1 MSSDG
6 PLSVDSHSPSQR
18 PRERLKSRMKNKKY
32 KKSSEGSPDIYQSF
46 PDGWDFTPDVGNGQ
60 KRGEIFTPRFIVDK
74 MISDAGIFPKEAVYQ
89 GDYSTVSA
97 ADAAK
102 IVKTRVL
109 EPAVGTSNF
118 GSTILWHKLNYASV
132 ASSTFLELEEYF
144 LAGVAS
150 LYSFDID
157 PGNLSTTL
165 RRLLG
170 ETSQTER
177 YGNVEYWVDHISDAL
192 FQGHTGYLEVEASE
206 AKQWITN
213 FVKSSLT
220 EAETNWS
227 SFVVPDGVVQKVW
240 RAIYEERGGEPGFE
254 TMTDAIPGPLFSK
267 MCEVLEKNTKLFN
280 GIVESDSVKEGF
292 TVPGWRNVVWSWWTV
307 ERTPEGALALM
318 EDLNPLRAQILSSQL
333 SAYEKDLH
341 KLKEERRVE
350 RAGEETLF
358 SLFGDGKDMKPELV
372 WDSAESE
379 KTASALRK
387 KIEKT
392 RKELSEI

>member
-6 PLSVDSHSPSQR
+6 LLSVDSHSSQR
-18 PRERLKSRMKNKKY
+18 PRERLKNRMKNKKY
-32 KKSSEGSPDIYQSF
+32 KKCSEGSPDIYQSF

-60 KRGEIFTPRFIVDK
+60 KRGEVFTPRFIVDK
-74 MISDAGIFPKEAVYQ
+74 MISGAGIFPKEAVYQ

-118 GSTILWHKLNYASV
+118 GSTILWHKLNYAST

-165 RRLLG
+165 YRILG
-170 ETSQTER
+170 KTSLTER
-177 YGNVEYWVDHISDAL
+177 YGNVEYWVDHISDTL
-192 FQGHTGYLEVEASE
+192 SQESTGCLDIDAPELE
-206 AKQWITN
+206 QWITS
-213 FVKSSLT
+213 FVKNSLA

-227 SFVVPDGVVQKVW
+227 SFATPDGVVQKVW
-240 RAIYEERGGEPGFE
+240 KAVYEVRSGEPGFE
-254 TMTDAIPGPLFSK
+254 TMTDTIPVPLFSK
-267 MCEVLEKNTKLFN
+267 MCKVLEKNTKLFN

-307 ERTPEGALALM
+307 ERTPEGELALR

-333 SAYEKDLH
+333 SACEKDLR
-341 KLKEERRVE
+341 KLEEERQVE
-350 RAGEETLF
+350 RTNEGSLF
-358 SLFGDGKDMKPELV
+358 SLFSDGEDIKPELV
-372 WDSAESE
+372 WDSPESE

-387 KIEKT
+387 KVEKI
-392 RKELSEI
+392 RKELSET

>member
-1 MSSDG
+1 
-6 PLSVDSHSPSQR
+6 
-18 PRERLKSRMKNKKY
+18 MKNKKC
-32 KKSSEGSPDIYQSF
+32 KKGAEGSPDIYQIF

-97 ADAAK
+97 DEAAE

-118 GSTILWHKLNYASV
+118 GSTILWHKLNYAAA
-132 ASSTFLELEEYF
+132 ASSNLNKLEELF
-144 LAGVAS
+144 LTASAS

-165 RRLLG
+165 RRFLG
-170 ETSQTER
+170 SSEKTKKYGSQ
-177 YGNVEYWVDHISDAL
+177 EYWVDHISDAL
-192 FQGHTGYLEVEASE
+192 FQGHTGCPEVDAPKLE
-206 AKQWITN
+206 QWITS
-213 FVKSSLT
+213 FVKNSLA
-220 EAETNWS
+220 EAEANWS
-227 SFVVPDGVVQKVW
+227 SFINPDGVVQKVW
-240 RAIYEERGGEPGFE
+240 RAIYEARGGEPGFE
-254 TMTDAIPGPLFSK
+254 DMTDTIPSPLFSK
-267 MCEVLEKNTKLFN
+267 MCEALEKNTKLFN

-307 ERTPEGALALM
+307 ERTPEGALALR
-318 EDLNPLRAQILSSQL
+318 EDLNPLRTQILSSQL

-341 KLKEERRVE
+341 RLEKERRVE
-350 RAGEETLF
+350 RTGERTLF
-358 SLFGDGKDMKPELV
+358 SLFDDEEDIEPELV

-379 KTASALRK
+379 KAASALRK
-387 KIEKT
+387 KIEKI
-392 RKELSEI
+392 RKELSEM